1 MVLKKSRKIGRIEKA
16 QILNAEETI
25 PANLLHL
32 VMNITIFKY
41 MNQPF

>member
-1 MVLKKSRKIGRIEKA
+1 MVFTKRRKIGRIETA

-32 VMNITIFKY
+32 VMNNHIQI
-41 MNQPF
+41 